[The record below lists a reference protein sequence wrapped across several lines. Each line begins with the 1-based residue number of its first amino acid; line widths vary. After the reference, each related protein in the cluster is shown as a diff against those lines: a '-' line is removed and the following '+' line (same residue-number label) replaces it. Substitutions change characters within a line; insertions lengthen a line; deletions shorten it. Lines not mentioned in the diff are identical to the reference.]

1 MGSSQSSAKDGGNQE
16 SEQQE
21 PAEER
26 GCFLAHLVTQGGRLI
41 TPNPN
46 PDTCPETNTANPAA
60 DTDIAGQLQATE
72 TAGSAEASF
81 LADAP
86 DQTAMKTLH
95 ASPDH
100 GDASVDQAHP
110 EPHLSQDDE
119 MTSGAEQ
126 KKSKKKSKNKRKK
139 AKAKNRA
146 VTSHDVVLDDS
157 APQQTIADREEQ
169 LESSISSLQPTQ
181 AQPQLTPIVEED
193 EDTLAIEAGKA
204 VQDDTVT
211 TQDPGG
217 ADPARQQIQEQ
228 TAQPATTPATTGGMF
243 RFDNFHPET
252 RCREPECRKSTHPL
266 DGSTKTC
273 PACGPRSKVR
283 YCTKT
288 CLYKDIRRH
297 FLNEC
302 GQLSIEGGIDE
313 STLDDANKPV
323 RPYLRHGTEEMVN
336 TVERHRQA
344 VYFAI
349 EQEGE
354 YFIFDDVEE
363 CESDSPTAE
372 AVQDVRGTGKCV
384 YPVFVSDKTT
394 KEYFRRSLMN
404 ALTWGTTN
412 EGSTKHCEVL
422 AGMVILD
429 LKAHGEWDQQMCTYL
444 CMQMGFESK
453 HQIPA
458 GQQV

>member
-1 MGSSQSSAKDGGNQE
+1 MGSSQSAAKDGGTNQE
-16 SEQQE
+16 SEQQV

-26 GCFLAHLVTQGGRLI
+26 GCFLARSVSQGGRFI

-46 PDTCPETNTANPAA
+46 PDASAETNTANPAA
-60 DTDIAGQLQATE
+60 DTDNIAAQLQATE
-72 TAGSAEASF
+72 VVDNVEGP
-81 LADAP
+81 LPADTP
-86 DQTAMKTLH
+86 DQTAMITPH
-95 ASPDH
+95 ASLDH
-100 GDASVDQAHP
+100 GKASVDQAHT
-110 EPHLSQDDE
+110 EPHQSQDDKLI
-119 MTSGAEQ
+119 GGDEQ
-126 KKSKKKSKNKRKK
+126 KKTKKKRKK

-146 VTSHDVVLDDS
+146 VTSHDVVLNDS
-157 APQQTIADREEQ
+157 APQQTIADTEEQ
-169 LESSISSLQPTQ
+169 LGSSNTSLQTTQ
-181 AQPQLTPIVEED
+181 AQPQLTPIAEED
-193 EDTLAIEAGKA
+193 EETLTTEAGEA
-204 VQDDTVT
+204 VQDDTVA
-211 TQDPGG
+211 TQDPVG
-217 ADPARQQIQEQ
+217 ADQAPQQTQEQ
-228 TAQPATTPATTGGMF
+228 TAQPATSPATTGGRF

-266 DGSTKTC
+266 DGSTKIC

-302 GQLSIEGGIDE
+302 GHLSIEGDIDE

-344 VYFAI
+344 VYFAM
-349 EQEGE
+349 EEEGE

-384 YPVFVSDKTT
+384 YPVYVPDKTT
-394 KEYFRRSLMN
+394 REYFRRSLMN

-453 HQIPA
+453 YQIPA
-458 GQQV
+458 EQQV

>member
-1 MGSSQSSAKDGGNQE
+1 MGSSQSAAKDGGNQE
-16 SEQQE
+16 PEQQE
-21 PAEER
+21 PVEER
-26 GCFLAHLVTQGGRLI
+26 GCFLARLVTQGGRLI

-46 PDTCPETNTANPAA
+46 PGTCPESNIANPAA
-60 DTDIAGQLQATE
+60 DTDIAAQLQTTE

-81 LADAP
+81 LADAR
-86 DQTAMKTLH
+86 DQTAMKTLN
-95 ASPDH
+95 ASLDH
-100 GDASVDQAHP
+100 GDASVDQADT
-110 EPHLSQDDE
+110 EPHLSQDDK
-119 MTSGAEQ
+119 MTGGDEQ
-126 KKSKKKSKNKRKK
+126 KKSKKKRKK

-146 VTSHDVVLDDS
+146 VTSHDAIVDDS

-169 LESSISSLQPTQ
+169 LKSSISSLQTTQ

-193 EDTLAIEAGKA
+193 EDTLATEAGKA
-204 VQDDTVT
+204 VQDDTVA

-217 ADPARQQIQEQ
+217 ADRARQQIQEQ
-228 TAQPATTPATTGGMF
+228 TAQPATSPATIGGMF
-243 RFDNFHPET
+243 RFDNFHTET

-266 DGSTKTC
+266 DGFTKIC

-302 GQLSIEGGIDE
+302 GQLSIEGDIDE
-313 STLDDANKPV
+313 SSVDDTNKPG

-344 VYFAI
+344 VYFAM
-349 EQEGE
+349 EEEGE

-384 YPVFVSDKTT
+384 YPVFVPDKTT
-394 KEYFRRSLMN
+394 REYFRRSLMD

-422 AGMVILD
+422 AGMAILD

-453 HQIPA
+453 YQIPA
-458 GQQV
+458 EQQA